1 VCKRKARKQETF
13 HTKKGMNRRS
23 HGNLRGVRRQREN
36 GEETKQVEERKEI
49 HTTLSSG

>member
-23 HGNLRGVRRQREN
+23 HRNLRGVRIREN
-36 GEETKQVEERKEI
+36 DEETKQVE
-49 HTTLSSG
+49 